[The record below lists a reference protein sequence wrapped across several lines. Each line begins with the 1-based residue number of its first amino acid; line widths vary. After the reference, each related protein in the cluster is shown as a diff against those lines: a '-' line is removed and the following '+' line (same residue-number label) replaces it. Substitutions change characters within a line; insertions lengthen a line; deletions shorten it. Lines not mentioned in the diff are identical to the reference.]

1 MSRSLKF
8 HTFFHDD
15 NVNNVSIVVVVAK
28 EAVLETV
35 VIVGVANNKGGVV

>member
-8 HTFFHDD
+8 HAFFNDD
-15 NVNNVSIVVVVAK
+15 DVNNVSIVVVVAK

-35 VIVGVANNKGGVV
+35 VIVGVANNKGE

>member
-8 HTFFHDD
+8 HTFFNDD
-15 NVNNVSIVVVVAK
+15 DVNNVSIVVVAK

-35 VIVGVANNKGGVV
+35 VVVGVANNKGE

>member
-8 HTFFHDD
+8 HTFFNDD
-15 NVNNVSIVVVVAK
+15 DVNNVSIVVVFVAK

-35 VIVGVANNKGGVV
+35 VIVGVANNKGE